1 MKLERRDVV
10 HPDGRL
16 FTLYG
21 DIADSTLDALAAQP
35 SDTGFDP
42 SHLHRRYDRLT
53 GAWVLVSP
61 TRNVRPSTTT
71 TGAGGGAMC
80 PLCPGGPELPG
91 PFQLAVFD
99 NRFPSLA
106 PDAPLVD
113 GELLASSRGR
123 CLVVVYTSDHVEH
136 LSQLDRQQF
145 ADVVAVWRDRTAELW
160 ADGHDYVMAFENHG
174 SAVGAT
180 LPHLHGQIYA
190 LDHVPPVTLTKL
202 ASHARHRVTHDE
214 CLGCRLVDDDLG
226 SERVVYED
234 EHFVAAVPFAPRW
247 PLEVHVRARSHGT
260 GRLGDLDDEAARHLV
275 AALSDVVGRYDG
287 LWDFPLP
294 YMMCVQEAPP
304 VAFDGAADWHLHVEL
319 LPPHRNPQRL
329 KVRASVE
336 TALGVYINDT
346 LPESLAGLL
355 RAVPVREL
363 DWSGV
368 SVPTIVRAATAHDRA
383 TAQ

>member
-1 MKLERRDVV
+1 M
-10 HPDGRL
+10 
-16 FTLYG
+16 
-21 DIADSTLDALAAQP
+21 
-35 SDTGFDP
+35 
-42 SHLHRRYDRLT
+42 
-53 GAWVLVSP
+53 
-61 TRNVRPSTTT
+61 
-71 TGAGGGAMC
+71 
-80 PLCPGGPELPG
+80 
-91 PFQLAVFD
+91 
-99 NRFPSLA
+99 
-106 PDAPLVD
+106 
-113 GELLASSRGR
+113 
-123 CLVVVYTSDHVEH
+123 VVVYTADHVEH
-136 LSQLDRQQF
+136 LSQLSRQQF

-247 PLEVHVRARSHGT
+247 PLEVHVRAKAHGI
-260 GRLGDLDDEAARHLV
+260 GRLGDLDDEAALHLV

-304 VAFDGAADWHLHVEL
+304 VAFDGADDWHLHVEL

-355 RAVPVREL
+355 PRRARGRARLVRRVGADDRAGGDRSRSSNHPVTAVIARAPGRVTLIGDHTDYTGGLCLPMAIDRAITITGVRDVDAVAVRLESTDEPDVVAIPL
-363 DWSGV
+363 DV
-368 SVPTIVRAATAHDRA
+368 ADPQLVRAGVGPLRGRGGGRA
-383 TAQ
+383 ASDGGLPRDG

>member
-1 MKLERRDVV
+1 MRLARRDLV
-10 HPDGRL
+10 HPDGRQ
-16 FTLYG
+16 FMLYG

-35 SDTGFDP
+35 ADTGFDP
-42 SHLHRRYDRLT
+42 SHLHRRFDRLT

-71 TGAGGGAMC
+71 SGAGGVTTC

-91 PFQLAVFD
+91 PFELAVFE
-99 NRFPSLA
+99 NRFPSLS
-106 PDAPLVD
+106 PDAPDVT
-113 GELLASSRGR
+113 GELVAASRGR
-123 CLVVVYTSDHVEH
+123 CLVVVYTSEHVEH
-136 LSQLDRQQF
+136 LHELTRQQF
-145 ADVVAVWRDRTAELW
+145 ANVVAVWRDRTAELW
-160 ADGHDYVMAFENHG
+160 AEGHEYVMAFENHG

-202 ASHARHRVTHDE
+202 ASHSRHRVTRGE
-214 CLGCRLVDDDLG
+214 CLGCRLVEDDRA

-247 PLEVHVRARSHGT
+247 PLEVHVRAKEHQAR
-260 GRLGDLDDEAARHLV
+260 RLADLTDDAALDLV
-275 AALSDVVGRYDG
+275 RALSDVVGRYDG
-287 LWDFPLP
+287 LWGFALP

-304 VAFDGAADWHLHVEL
+304 AHLDGAGDWHLHVEL

-346 LPESLAGLL
+346 LPETLAASL
-355 RAVPVREL
+355 RAVESRSG
-363 DWSGV
+363 DFYGV
-368 SVPTIVRAATAHDRA
+368 SMPAIAPVPAPSIAR
-383 TAQ
+383 